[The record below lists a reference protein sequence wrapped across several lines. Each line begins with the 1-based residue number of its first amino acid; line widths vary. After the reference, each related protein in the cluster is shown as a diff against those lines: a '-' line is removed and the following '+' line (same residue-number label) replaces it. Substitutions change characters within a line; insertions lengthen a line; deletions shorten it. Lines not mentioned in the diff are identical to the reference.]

1 MDAKRLSS
9 RPARAGFTLVELL
22 AVLVIIGILVGLITA
37 AVMGAR
43 TAARRAKILLEID
56 NLSTALNAYKE
67 KFGEYPPDCSG
78 LTNSNA
84 AIYNVAR
91 RDFMRHM
98 LKAFPRLSTKVIG
111 TNPDPLQQFYAMR
124 DYIRNS
130 SNVAIDPLNG
140 QLDPSTALVFFLG
153 GLPTLANTGS
163 SIQVS
168 GSSRMAGFAAD
179 PTNPFL
185 RSDQSSSR
193 IPPFFDFDP
202 ARLTDYSGNPPDTSP
217 RWYRY
222 VPDTGST
229 ASAMPYIYFKAKGQG
244 VRFRAV
250 NQQASQ
256 GAYDN
261 SFAGPG
267 YDVTGTWGVPQVWQ
281 SNLTRDVTTGNAELV
296 SPYVICKFT
305 SGSLVADRWP
315 GHDSFQIISAGIDGK
330 YGLSNFVP
338 PEAGN
343 KISSGARP
351 ASQTGTENDNLT
363 SFSKGT
369 LEDMNIAGR

>member
-43 TAARRAKILLEID
+43 TAARKARILLEID

-78 LTNSNA
+78 LPGTFTSGTQRTLE
-84 AIYNVAR
+84 R
-91 RDFMRHM
+91 RNIIRHL
-98 LKAFPRLSTKVIG
+98 LKAFPRLGPTVIG
-111 TNPDPLQQFYAMR
+111 TNPNPDNQYSALQSYFYNNNR
-124 DYIRNS
+124 LD
-130 SNVAIDPLNG
+130 LNG
-140 QLDPSTALVFFLG
+140 LDSTTSLVFFLG
-153 GLPTLANTGS
+153 GLPSLASVSG
-163 SIQVS
+163 SIQIS

-185 RSDQSSSR
+185 RPDQASAR

-202 ARLTDYSGNPPDTSP
+202 ARLTDTSGNPPDTNP

-229 ASAMPYIYFKAKGQG
+229 TSAMPYVYFKARGQG

-250 NQQASQ
+250 ANQPP
-256 GAYDN
+256 AYDTTMP
-261 SFAGPG
+261 GPG
-267 YDVTGTWGVPQVWQ
+267 YDVQGTWGAPQVWQ
-281 SNLTRDVTTGNAELV
+281 SNLTRDVTTGAQELV
-296 SPYVICKFT
+296 SPYVIGKFI
-305 SGSLVADRWP
+305 SSKWAADRWP
-315 GHDSFQIISAGIDGK
+315 AHDSFQIISAGLDGK
-330 YGLSNFVP
+330 YGITNFVP
-338 PEAGN
+338 FETGN
-343 KISSGARP
+343 SLSGGSRP
-351 ASQTGTENDNLT
+351 ASQTGTEGDNLT
-363 SFSKGT
+363 NFSKGT
-369 LEDMNIAGR
+369 LEDMNIAGK